1 MEHPNILN
9 KNIMKHLKLFAAA
22 ALAALTLASCDPVNK
37 VQAISV
43 NARIDEAALAETD
56 IEVESYTVT
65 FTNAN
70 TGLKATAQTENGI
83 ATVEGL
89 TPGLY
94 NINANAIVNIG
105 ATNYIVAGGLSNVNL
120 STDGQEV
127 VIPVTATEESALIF
141 KEIYYAGCTYP
152 SPSESDPNATAW
164 YFRDQFYEIYNN
176 SAHIVYADG
185 LCIAET
191 VFASYDFSKIYE
203 YNIENADQYVFAQAI
218 WQIPGTGNDY
228 PVAPGESIVVAQWA
242 TNHKDEELSKGVSP
256 VDLSGADFEAIEEE
270 KTLWNGLVIT
280 DNPAVNMA
288 LAVDAK
294 GYGLMQWL
302 TSTSGSRY
310 IIFKP
315 SAPFRTTDF
324 IMAENEP
331 TSNSAAQEVLI
342 SDIYDAVEAVSGED
356 RLNTLGLPASLD
368 AGAIWVS
375 SPNGYNGESISRK
388 IARTEEDG
396 RIVYQDTN
404 NTTEDFVVNKT
415 PEIRRNGAKVPSWNT
430 WNN

>member
-1 MEHPNILN
+1 
-9 KNIMKHLKLFAAA
+9 MKHLKLFAAA
-22 ALAALTLASCDPVNK
+22 ALAALTLASCDPADK

-43 NARIDEAALAETD
+43 NASIDEAALAETD

-94 NINANAIVNIG
+94 NVNATATVNTG
-105 ATNYIVAGGLSNVNL
+105 ATNFIVSGGLDNVNL
-120 STDGQEV
+120 TTDGQEV
-127 VIPVTATEESALIF
+127 VIKVTAAEESALIF
-141 KEIYYAGCTYP
+141 KEIYYAGCTIP
-152 SPSESDPNATAW
+152 APSETDPNATAT
-164 YFRDQFYEIYNN
+164 YFRDQFYEVYNN
-176 SAHIVYADG
+176 SANTVYVDG

-191 VFASYDFSKIYE
+191 VFADYTFTTRYE
-203 YNIENADQYVFAQAI
+203 YTGFPADEYVFVQVV
-218 WQIPGTGNDY
+218 WQIPGTGHEY
-228 PVAPGESIVVAQWA
+228 PVAPGESIVIAQWG
-242 TNHKDEELSKGVSP
+242 TNHKADELTHGTSP
-256 VDLSGADFEAIEEE
+256 VDLSGADFEALEEE
-270 KTLWNGLVIT
+270 KTLWNGMVLT
-280 DNPAVNMA
+280 NNPAVNMQMT
-288 LAVDAK
+288 VNAK
-294 GYGLMQWL
+294 GFPVYQWL

-315 SAPFRTTDF
+315 SEEFNPDNLIQAD
-324 IMAENEP
+324 NEP
-331 TSNSAAQEVLI
+331 TLNSIAQPVLI
-342 SDIYDAVEAVSGED
+342 SDIYDAVEAVSGEE
-356 RLNTLGLPASLD
+356 RLNFLGLPASLD

-404 NTTEDFVVNKT
+404 NTTEDFEVNKT

-430 WNN
+430 WNK

>member
-1 MEHPNILN
+1 
-9 KNIMKHLKLFAAA
+9 MKHLRLFAAA
-22 ALAALTLASCDPVNK
+22 ALAVLTLASCDPVNK

-94 NINANAIVNIG
+94 NVNATATVNAG
-105 ATNYIVAGGLSNVNL
+105 ATNYIVAGGQNNVNL
-120 STDGQEV
+120 TANGQEV
-127 VIPVTATEESALIF
+127 IIAVKASEESALIF
-141 KEIYYAGCTYP
+141 KEIYYNGCTYP
-152 SPSESDPNATAW
+152 SPSESDPDATSW

-176 SAHIVYADG
+176 SAHTVYADG

-203 YNIENADQYVFAQAI
+203 YAIDNADQYVFAQNI
-218 WQIPGTGNDY
+218 WQIPGNGHDY
-228 PVAPGESIVVAQWA
+228 PIAPGESIVIAQWA
-242 TNHKDEELSKGVSP
+242 TNHKAAELTKGVSP
-256 VDLSGADFEAIEEE
+256 VDLSGAEFEAVEEE

-280 DNPAVNMA
+280 DNPAVNMV
-288 LAVDAK
+288 LAVNAQ

-302 TSTSGSRY
+302 TATSGSRY

-331 TSNSAAQEVLI
+331 TSNSLAQEVLI
-342 SDIYDAVEAVSGED
+342 SDIYDAVEAVSGEE
-356 RLNTLGLPASLD
+356 RLNTLGLPTSLD

-375 SPNGYNGESISRK
+375 DNYSGESISRK